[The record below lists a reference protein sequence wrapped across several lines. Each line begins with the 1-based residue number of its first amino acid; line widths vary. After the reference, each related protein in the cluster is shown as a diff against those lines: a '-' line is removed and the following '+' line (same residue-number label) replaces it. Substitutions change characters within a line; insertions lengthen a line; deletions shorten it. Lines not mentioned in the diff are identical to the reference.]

1 MGRKTKETYYRKY
14 FEGKKLNEA
23 LNKARGSYELA
34 TLYDDFIENAKKERK
49 ARLLNNIDIIKQLD
63 KFISLI
69 EDRVS
74 VDTDILDIIS
84 YKDLY
89 YKIKNKQWEL
99 EKKANGG
106 NKTAAT
112 KRDKANA
119 VKYSEWI
126 EIPLHGF
133 SINFMYSVGK
143 KGRMVRSEA
152 YATWRNKFPHEL
164 IPEAEELLEYGI
176 DVYAPIGIEAQF
188 ICKDKFDVDN
198 FSKSLIDAIYE
209 NYGDDDNN
217 VCETKCTRIGTCE
230 EYKDG
235 MIRYRMYNIKEG
247 IQLARE
253 TDWSKVPKGTKVRAY
268 DNDEG
273 PKYEGIFLC
282 YDKVDKESPFLIYL
296 EFASRAYWFNHC
308 ELIKEVIQLA
318 RKKKETELSPEE
330 ERRLEITKKLNK
342 EQKLFCYHFIVEDKS
357 MKDAYKA
364 AYP

>member
-14 FEGKKLNEA
+14 FEGKRLNEQ
-23 LNKARGSYELA
+23 LNKSINSIELSN
-34 TLYDDFIENAKKERK
+34 LYDDFIEHAKKERK

-112 KRDKANA
+112 KREKANA

-126 EIPLHGF
+126 ELPIHGF
-133 SINFMYSVGK
+133 STNFLYDIGK
-143 KGRMVRSEA
+143 NNKMIRSEA
-152 YATWRNKFPHEL
+152 YSTWRNKFPHEL
-164 IPEAEELLEYGI
+164 IPTAEELLEVEV

-188 ICKDKFDVDN
+188 IAKDKFDVDN

-230 EYKDG
+230 DYKNG
-235 MIRYRMYNIKEG
+235 MIRYRMYNIKE
-247 IQLARE
+247 
-253 TDWSKVPKGTKVRAY
+253 
-268 DNDEG
+268 
-273 PKYEGIFLC
+273 
-282 YDKVDKESPFLIYL
+282 
-296 EFASRAYWFNHC
+296 
-308 ELIKEVIQLA
+308 VI
-318 RKKKETELSPEE
+318 
-330 ERRLEITKKLNK
+330 
-342 EQKLFCYHFIVEDKS
+342 
-357 MKDAYKA
+357 
-364 AYP
+364 

>member
-23 LNKARGSYELA
+23 LNKARSSYELA

-119 VKYSEWI
+119 TKYSEWI

-164 IPEAEELLEYGI
+164 IPEAEELLEAGI

-230 EYKDG
+230 DYKDG
-235 MIRYRMYNIKEG
+235 MIRYRMYNIKEAT
-247 IQLARE
+247 I
-253 TDWSKVPKGTKVRAY
+253 
-268 DNDEG
+268 
-273 PKYEGIFLC
+273 
-282 YDKVDKESPFLIYL
+282 
-296 EFASRAYWFNHC
+296 
-308 ELIKEVIQLA
+308 
-318 RKKKETELSPEE
+318 
-330 ERRLEITKKLNK
+330 
-342 EQKLFCYHFIVEDKS
+342 
-357 MKDAYKA
+357 
-364 AYP
+364 

>member
-23 LNKARGSYELA
+23 LNKARGAQELA

-49 ARLLNNIDIIKQLD
+49 ARLLNNVDIIKQLD
-63 KFISLI
+63 KFISVI

-112 KRDKANA
+112 KKDKANA
-119 VKYSEWI
+119 IKYSEWI

-164 IPEAEELLEYGI
+164 IPEAEELLEAGI

-230 EYKDG
+230 DYKDG
-235 MIRYRMYNIKEG
+235 MIRYRMYNIKE
-247 IQLARE
+247 
-253 TDWSKVPKGTKVRAY
+253 
-268 DNDEG
+268 
-273 PKYEGIFLC
+273 
-282 YDKVDKESPFLIYL
+282 
-296 EFASRAYWFNHC
+296 
-308 ELIKEVIQLA
+308 VIQLA
-318 RKKKETELSPEE
+318 RKKKETEVSPEE

>member
-14 FEGKKLNEA
+14 FEGKRLNEQ
-23 LNKARGSYELA
+23 LNKSINSIELSN
-34 TLYDDFIENAKKERK
+34 LYDDFIEHAKKERK

-69 EDRVS
+69 EDKVS

-112 KRDKANA
+112 KKDKANA
-119 VKYSEWI
+119 IKYSEWI

-164 IPEAEELLEYGI
+164 IPEAEELLEAGI

-235 MIRYRMYNIKEG
+235 MIRYRMYNIKE
-247 IQLARE
+247 
-253 TDWSKVPKGTKVRAY
+253 
-268 DNDEG
+268 
-273 PKYEGIFLC
+273 
-282 YDKVDKESPFLIYL
+282 
-296 EFASRAYWFNHC
+296 
-308 ELIKEVIQLA
+308 VI
-318 RKKKETELSPEE
+318 
-330 ERRLEITKKLNK
+330 
-342 EQKLFCYHFIVEDKS
+342 
-357 MKDAYKA
+357 
-364 AYP
+364 

>member
-14 FEGKKLNEA
+14 FEGKKLNEQ
-23 LNKARGSYELA
+23 LNKSINSIELSN
-34 TLYDDFIENAKKERK
+34 LYDDFIENAKKERK

-119 VKYSEWI
+119 TKYSEWI

-133 SINFMYSVGK
+133 SINFLYSVGK
-143 KGRMVRSEA
+143 NGRMVRSEA

-164 IPEAEELLEYGI
+164 IPEAEELLEAGI

-230 EYKDG
+230 DYKDG
-235 MIRYRMYNIKEG
+235 MIRYRMYN
-247 IQLARE
+247 
-253 TDWSKVPKGTKVRAY
+253 
-268 DNDEG
+268 
-273 PKYEGIFLC
+273 
-282 YDKVDKESPFLIYL
+282 
-296 EFASRAYWFNHC
+296 
-308 ELIKEVIQLA
+308 IKEVIQLA

>member
-23 LNKARGSYELA
+23 LNKARSSYELA

-106 NKTAAT
+106 NKTAAI
-112 KRDKANA
+112 KKDKANA
-119 VKYSEWI
+119 IKYSDWI

-164 IPEAEELLEYGI
+164 IPEAEELLEAGI

-235 MIRYRMYNIKEG
+235 MIRYRMYNIKE
-247 IQLARE
+247 LV
-253 TDWSKVPKGTKVRAY
+253 K
-268 DNDEG
+268 
-273 PKYEGIFLC
+273 
-282 YDKVDKESPFLIYL
+282 
-296 EFASRAYWFNHC
+296 
-308 ELIKEVIQLA
+308 
-318 RKKKETELSPEE
+318 
-330 ERRLEITKKLNK
+330 
-342 EQKLFCYHFIVEDKS
+342 
-357 MKDAYKA
+357 
-364 AYP
+364 